1 MQGEEE
7 ECTLFSLLDS
17 LPQNIA
23 VPGMNSQIARLIT
36 GLLIRDVMLSS
47 CGIRGLLMICSS
59 HSTRL
64 TERPWL
70 SSS

>member
-1 MQGEEE
+1 MQGEE

-17 LPQNIA
+17 SPQNTA
-23 VPGMNSQIARLIT
+23 VPGVNSQIARVT

-47 CGIRGLLMICSS
+47 CGIRGLLMSCSAPS
-59 HSTRL
+59 MRL
-64 TERPWL
+64 SERPWF

>member
-1 MQGEEE
+1 MQGEE

-17 LPQNIA
+17 SPQNTA
-23 VPGMNSQIARLIT
+23 VPGMNSQIAHVIT

-47 CGIRGLLMICSS
+47 CGIRGLLMSCSAPS
-59 HSTRL
+59 MHLS
-64 TERPWL
+64 ERPWF